1 MYHPCLNF
9 SVDSLFPSSANL
21 MNTPDSLQYTIPCR
35 PIPLPS
41 LLYFSFFLCLTLRPW
56 STHCEPFCPFI
67 FQDHARSLFLFLSLC
82 YSYKLTEIM
91 TSALYLS
98 ISRPSSILAPL
109 LHVTQHIPDYQF
121 RATNSFKTIL
131 NIFCICKIL
140 LFTGEAMAAESSHR
154 KKMNKGREP
163 TIRIKKKK
171 KKTSVLPLCNTDVY
185 APDSLPPGTRYEKA
199 FLQHDPNKIWV
210 ALSG

>member
-1 MYHPCLNF
+1 
-9 SVDSLFPSSANL
+9 
-21 MNTPDSLQYTIPCR
+21 
-35 PIPLPS
+35 
-41 LLYFSFFLCLTLRPW
+41 
-56 STHCEPFCPFI
+56 
-67 FQDHARSLFLFLSLC
+67 
-82 YSYKLTEIM
+82 M

-171 KKTSVLPLCNTDVY
+171 KKLLSYHSAIQMSMPQTL
-185 APDSLPPGTRYEKA
+185 SLQGQDMRRLFFSMIQTKFEW
-199 FLQHDPNKIWV
+199 L
-210 ALSG
+210 